1 MMNTHY
7 PVMLSEVLLG
17 LNIRPDGIYVDAT
30 FGRGGHSRA
39 ILSALGPHGQ
49 LYAIDQD
56 LTAIEYAKEH
66 IHDPRFQIAHA
77 NFADLKSSMESF
89 GIYGKVSG
97 ILMDLGVSSPQL
109 DDASRGFSFMRP
121 GPLDMRMNTTIGI
134 TAADY
139 VNKSSAEDMAKVFF
153 EYGEEK
159 FARRIA
165 SAIVSARLN
174 KPLETTQDLVD
185 VIVSAQPRKDPHKHP
200 ATRVFQALRIEIN
213 QELAVLHQAL
223 KDAED
228 ALEKHGRLAVIS
240 FHSLEDRIV
249 KRFLE
254 KSEKGPE
261 LPAHLPIPLHLQYQ
275 SKLKRIGRAIKPS
288 ERELA
293 ENPRS
298 RSAILRIGEKI
309 S

>member
-1 MMNTHY
+1 MMNQHY

-39 ILSALGPHGQ
+39 MLSALGPHGQ
-49 LYAIDQD
+49 LYALDQD
-56 LTAIEYAKEH
+56 LTAVEYAKAH
-66 IHDPRFQIAHA
+66 IDDPRFKIAHA
-77 NFADLKSSMESF
+77 NFADLKSSMEAF
-89 GIYGKVSG
+89 DIYGKISG

-109 DDASRGFSFMRP
+109 DDALRGFSFMRK
-121 GPLDMRMNTTIGI
+121 GPLDMRMNTTFGM

-139 VNKSSAEDMAKVFF
+139 VNQTSAEDMAKVFF

-159 FARRIA
+159 FSKRIA
-165 SAIVSARLN
+165 SAIVSSRAI
-174 KPLETTQDLVD
+174 KPFETTQDLVD
-185 VIVSAQPRKDPHKHP
+185 VIISAQPRRDPNKHP

-213 QELAVLHQAL
+213 QELEVLKHAL

-228 ALEKHGRLAVIS
+228 ALEKNGRLAVIS

-254 KSEKGPE
+254 KSEKGPD
-261 LPAHLPIPLHLQYQ
+261 LPAHLPIPPHLQYQ
-275 SKLKRIGRAIKPS
+275 SKLKRMGRAIKPS

>member
-39 ILSALGPHGQ
+39 ILSALGPHGR
-49 LYAIDQD
+49 LFALDQD
-56 LTAIEYAKEH
+56 LTAVEYAKEK
-66 IHDPRFQIAHA
+66 INDPRFQITHA
-77 NFADLKSSMESF
+77 NFSDMKVCMETL

-109 DDASRGFSFMRP
+109 DDASRGFSFMRT
-121 GPLDMRMNTTIGI
+121 GPLDMRMNTTSGI

-139 VNKSSAEDMAKVFF
+139 VNLSSADDMAKVFY

-159 FARRIA
+159 FAKRIA
-165 SAIVSARLN
+165 SAIVAARSI
-174 KPLETTQDLVD
+174 KPFCTTQDLVD
-185 VIVSAQPRKDPHKHP
+185 VIVSAQPRRDPNKHP
-200 ATRVFQALRIEIN
+200 ATRVFQALRIEVN
-213 QELAVLHQAL
+213 QELNVLKQAL

-228 ALEKHGRLAVIS
+228 ALEKYGRLAVIS
-240 FHSLEDRIV
+240 FHSLEDRMV

-261 LPAHLPIPLHLQYQ
+261 LPSHLPIPAYLQYQ

>member
-1 MMNTHY
+1 MNTHY
-7 PVMLSEVLLG
+7 PVMLSEVLIG

-30 FGRGGHSRA
+30 FGRGGHSNA
-39 ILSALGPHGQ
+39 ILRALGAQGR
-49 LYAIDQD
+49 LIAIDQD
-56 LTAIEYAKEH
+56 FTAIQYAKAN

-77 NFADLKSSMESF
+77 NFSDLKACLEGF
-89 GIYGKVSG
+89 GVFGKVSG

-109 DDASRGFSFMRP
+109 DDASRGFSFMRS
-121 GPLDMRMNTTIGI
+121 GPLDMRMNTTLGM
-134 TAADY
+134 TAADFI
-139 VNKSSAEDMAKVFF
+139 NQTSAEDMAKVFF

-165 SAIVSARLN
+165 SAIVSARAL
-174 KPLETTQDLVD
+174 KPFETTQDLVD
-185 VIVSAQPRKDPHKHP
+185 VIVASQPKRDPNKHP
-200 ATRVFQALRIEIN
+200 ATRVFQALRIEVN
-213 QELAVLHQAL
+213 QELEVLKQAL
-223 KDAED
+223 IDAEN
-228 ALEKHGRLAVIS
+228 ALEIGGRLAVIS

-254 KSEKGPE
+254 KSEKGPD
-261 LPAHLPIPLHLQYQ
+261 LPAHLPIPAHLQHQ
-275 SKLKRIGRAIKPS
+275 IKLKRIGRAIKPS

-293 ENPRS
+293 ENLRS